1 MYLECLL
8 VFKSYKPLKLEKG
21 MLFYTG
27 DTVREITSVPLNQ
40 EEFISINGYPVE
52 MFIVDP
58 GNPNIFNGTIIA
70 TPEQIGWFDEGEHS
84 DELSDISVKNI
95 NDIIEYDGGYVDVEM
110 TQDEDGEYVPLLYQ
124 NKITIRMVQEFD
136 DSSSDDESWDNDEA
150 YAEWEENNNSCNVC
164 KGSGEGSYDG
174 SSCTACG
181 GTGRG
186 R

>member
-124 NKITIRMVQEFD
+124 NKITIRMVQQEEEE
-136 DSSSDDESWDNDEA
+136 DEEA
-150 YAEWEENNNSCNVC
+150 YAEWEENNNYCNVC